1 VGEYRRHS
9 SLAGAA
15 CLVAL
20 VAAGISCAGFD
31 ERSALPAGMSP
42 TIRPDYSNSVIPP
55 NMAPL
60 NFTIADTG
68 EQFAVTIGSVKGPD
82 ISLVSA
88 SPEITIPPRKW
99 RRLLEQNSGN
109 ELRLQI
115 HVRRN
120 GRWYSFA
127 PITNRIAPERIDR
140 YITYRKSYPQFYMKD
155 RLEILQRD
163 LESFDEK
170 LILSPKEGC
179 FNCHTFYRHST
190 EKFLFQARF
199 YGKNYL
205 VLHDQGRTSLITP
218 VLRRPGSS
226 YASWHP
232 NGNLIAFATDAKVS
246 VSVFAAGK
254 GAEEVLEYTDLDGD
268 LAVYNIQLNRMST
281 TAAISRED
289 RVENQPAWSPDGKFL
304 YFLSAPR
311 VAKADFAKVQY
322 DLQRISYDAARD
334 SWGEVETLV
343 SARETG
349 LGSTFPA
356 PSPDGKYLLFC
367 MTDRGSFSIV
377 RRSTDLYLMDVEKR
391 SFRKLE
397 INSDHSDSYHAW
409 SSNSRWIVFTSK
421 RDDGIFGRL
430 YFSYLDGNGV
440 AHKPIVLPQQDPRFY
455 ESLTKS
461 YQRAEFTTAP
471 FRVNLSDLN
480 QIIGDT
486 GRIVTASYEEEKR

>member
-1 VGEYRRHS
+1 MGEYRRFR
-9 SLAGAA
+9 SLVVAA
-15 CLVAL
+15 CL
-20 VAAGISCAGFD
+20 AAPLGTSISCTGFD
-31 ERSALPAGMSP
+31 EHSALPAGIPP

-55 NMAPL
+55 NIAPL
-60 NFTIADTG
+60 NFTIADSG
-68 EQFAVTIGSVKGPD
+68 ERFAVVISSIKGPS

-88 SPEITIPPRKW
+88 SPEMIIPPGQW
-99 RRLLEQNSGN
+99 RRLLEQNTGN
-109 ELRLQI
+109 ELQLRI
-115 HVRRN
+115 YVRRN
-120 GRWYSFA
+120 ARWYSFSR
-127 PITNRIAPERIDR
+127 ITNTIAPEPIDR

-163 LESFDEK
+163 LESFEER

-190 EKFLFQARF
+190 DKFLFQARF
-199 YGKNYL
+199 HGKNFL
-205 VLHDQGRTSLITP
+205 LLHDQGKTSLITP

-232 NGNLIAFATDAKVS
+232 NGNIIALAPDAKVS

-268 LAVYNIQLNRMST
+268 LAVYNIERNTMST
-281 TAAISRED
+281 TAAISRKD

-304 YFLSAPR
+304 YFLSSPR
-311 VAKADFAKVQY
+311 VSKEDFVKVQY
-322 DLQRISYDAARD
+322 DLQRIGYDAANNT
-334 SWGEVETLV
+334 WGEVETLV
-343 SARETG
+343 SAKETG

-356 PSPDGKYLLFC
+356 PSPDGRFLLFC

-377 RRSTDLYLMDVEKR
+377 RQGTDLYLMDLEKR

-421 RDDGIFGRL
+421 RGDGIFGKL
-430 YFSYLDGNGV
+430 FFSYLDSNGI
-440 AHKPIVLPQQDPRFY
+440 AHKPIVLPQRDPRFY
-455 ESLTKS
+455 ESFTKS

-471 FRVNLSDLN
+471 FRVSPADLN
-480 QIIGDT
+480 EIIGDT
-486 GRIVTASYEEEKR
+486 SKIVTALYEGETL

>member
-1 VGEYRRHS
+1 MVAPC
-9 SLAGAA
+9 LAAVLATG
-15 CLVAL
+15 L
-20 VAAGISCAGFD
+20 SCTGFD
-31 ERSALPAGMSP
+31 ERSALPTGITP

-55 NMAPL
+55 NIAPP
-60 NFTIADTG
+60 NFTIADSG
-68 EQFAVTIGSVKGPD
+68 ERFAVVISSLRGPN

-88 SPEITIPPRKW
+88 SPEVTIPPGRW
-99 RRLLEQNSGN
+99 RRLLEQNVGN
-109 ELRLQI
+109 DLKLQI
-115 HVRRN
+115 YIRRN
-120 GRWYSFA
+120 GRWHSFS
-127 PITNRIAPERIDR
+127 PITNRIAPEPIDR

-163 LESFDEK
+163 LESFDEE
-170 LILSPKEGC
+170 LILSPKVGC

-190 EKFLFQARF
+190 DKFLFQARF
-199 YGKNYL
+199 FGKNYL
-205 VLHDQGRTSLITP
+205 LLHDQGKTSLITP

-268 LAVYNIQLNRMST
+268 LAVYNIQRNTMST

-304 YFLSAPR
+304 YFLSAPK
-311 VAKADFAKVQY
+311 VAKEDFVKVQY
-322 DLQRISYDAARD
+322 DLQRIGYDADRD
-334 SWGEVETLV
+334 AWGEVETLV

-349 LGSTFPA
+349 LGATFPA
-356 PSPDGKYLLFC
+356 PSPDGKFLLFC

-377 RRSTDLYLMDVEKR
+377 RQGTDLYLMDLEKK

-397 INSDHSDSYHAW
+397 INSNHSDSYHAW

-421 RDDGIFGRL
+421 RGDGIFGKL
-430 YFSYLDGNGV
+430 FFSYLDSNGI

-455 ESLTKS
+455 ESFTKS

-471 FRVNLSDLN
+471 FKVSLADLN
-480 QIIGDT
+480 EAIGDT
-486 GRIVTASYEEEKR
+486 SRIITASYEGEKP